1 MTEPLKD
8 SKAADDRPQYVRI
21 GDRLRDRI
29 ARGDYAVGALL
40 PTEGELCE
48 EFKISRH
55 TVREALRLL
64 TDAGLIQRRQG
75 SGSRVL
81 AAAPHQNYVHAMR
94 SLDQLF
100 LYASDTRFVFRDMSV
115 AVPEPTLFPEIGG
128 DGAEWL
134 IVRGLRLER
143 DEDIPICD
151 STVMVNAAYA
161 SIADDLRAGAG
172 AIYRH
177 IEDRFGVEVFEVVQD
192 ITVTPMTAQ
201 AAKSLGKTKS
211 DVAVQVRRRYL
222 GIDGTV
228 FLASVNHHPADRF
241 SYTMH
246 LQREGAKGPWT

>member
-1 MTEPLKD
+1 MTQTG
-8 SKAADDRPQYVRI
+8 KANGGSDDRPQYVRI
-21 GDRLRDRI
+21 GDQLRDRI

-81 AAAPHQNYVHAMR
+81 AAQPHQNYVHAMR

-100 LYASDTRFVFRDMSV
+100 LYASDTRFVIRDMSV

-161 SIADDLRAGAG
+161 GIADVLAEGSG
-172 AIYRH
+172 AIYRL
-177 IEDRFGVEVFEVVQD
+177 IEDRYGIEVLEVVQD
-192 ITVTPMTAQ
+192 ITVSPITAQ
-201 AAKSLGKTKS
+201 AAKSLGKKK
-211 DVAVQVRRRYL
+211 DDAAVQVRRRYL
-222 GIDGTV
+222 GTDGSV
-228 FLASVNHHPADRF
+228 ILASVNHHPTDRF

-246 LQREGAKGPWT
+246 LRREGAKRSWV

>member
-1 MTEPLKD
+1 MTGPLKD
-8 SKAADDRPQYVRI
+8 SKAADGRPQYVRV

-48 EFKISRH
+48 EFNISRH

-64 TDAGLIQRRQG
+64 TDARLIQRRQG

-81 AAAPHQNYVHAMR
+81 VAESHQNYVHAMR

-100 LYASDTRFVFRDMSV
+100 QYASDTRFVIRDMSV
-115 AVPEPTLFPEIGG
+115 AVPEPTLFPEIVGEG
-128 DGAEWL
+128 TEWL

-151 STVMVNAAYA
+151 STVIVNAAYA
-161 SIADDLRAGAG
+161 SIADDLAVGPG

-177 IEDRFGVEVFEVVQD
+177 IEDRFGIEVYEVVQD

-201 AAKSLGKTKS
+201 AAKSLGKTMS
-211 DVAVQVRRRYL
+211 DMAVQVCRRYL
-222 GIDGTV
+222 GTDGTV
-228 FLASVNHHPADRF
+228 FLASVNYHPADRF

-246 LQREGAKGPWT
+246 LQREDTKGSWT